1 MVMMNIGKEIRMQRI
16 SNRETGKIVMVPIDH
31 GMSDGP
37 ISGLIDIK
45 GTVSALAESGAN
57 SILMHKG
64 LVSAGFRGSGKG
76 KDVGLIIHL
85 SAGNCLAPDP
95 LTKVL
100 VTTVEEAVALGADA
114 ISIHINLGA
123 KDTPK
128 MLEDAGKIVADCK
141 KYGMP
146 LLMMMYPRGEK
157 IKNEKDVEVAKI
169 AARVGAELG
178 ADLVKTVYTGSK
190 ESFKQV
196 VEGCPVPVVIAGG
209 SKGTDREVLQMI
221 RDAMDAGAAGVSM
234 GRNAFQHKEPK
245 KIIQAVSLVVHKNY
259 SVDEAMKE
267 SGLKDEKGEKIP
279 VDKTGH

>member
-1 MVMMNIGKEIRMQRI
+1 LINIKE
-16 SNRETGKIVMVPIDH
+16 
-31 GMSDGP
+31 
-37 ISGLIDIK
+37 
-45 GTVSALAESGAN
+45 TVSTLAESGAN

-64 LVSAGFRGSGKG
+64 LVGLGFRGSGK
-76 KDVGLIIHL
+76 DVGLIVHL

-128 MLEDAGKIVADCK
+128 MLEDGGKIAADCK
-141 KYGMP
+141 RFGMP
-146 LLMMMYPRGEK
+146 LLIMMYPRGEK
-157 IKNEKDVEVAKI
+157 VKNEKDVEMAKI

-178 ADLVKTVYTGSK
+178 AGIVKTVYTGSK
-190 ESFKQV
+190 ESFIEV
-196 VEGCPVPVVIAGG
+196 VRGCPVPVVIAGG

-245 KIIQAVSLVVHKNY
+245 KIIKAVSLVVHKNC

-267 SGLKDEKGEKIP
+267 TGLKDEKGSEKIL